1 MWETLLRRFLA
12 SHIRFGD
19 LEVRLPEGGTARF
32 GDGTSPHTRVMLS
45 GPEVVRR
52 LALNPELAVG
62 EAYMDAD
69 LTIENDDLREFLH
82 LALLNR
88 SELTRQGTWFSPVQ
102 AALQRG
108 LGLARQ
114 MNDRVRSRRNVAQ
127 HYDLSGALFELFL
140 DEDRQYSCAYFADPD
155 MTLDEAQR
163 AKKAKIAAKLRLEP
177 GQHVLDIGCGWGGMA
192 LTLARDYGVR
202 VTGITL
208 SEEQH
213 AYARQRVVDAGLAD
227 RIDIRLED
235 YRNTKGPFDRIVSVG
250 MFEHVGVPN
259 YRTYFRQVRN
269 LLTEDGI
276 ALIHTIGRTDRPAHT
291 NPFIARYIFPGGYIP
306 ALSEVTAAIEKEALF
321 LTDLEVWRL
330 HYAETLRHWH
340 DRFTAREDEARALYD
355 ERFCRMWRFY
365 LLAAEQGFRTGQQA
379 VYQFQLT
386 QRFDILPPTRDY
398 MALPSPPASSESR
411 TG

>member
-1 MWETLLRRFLA
+1 M
-12 SHIRFGD
+12 
-19 LEVRLPEGGTARF
+19 
-32 GDGTSPHTRVMLS
+32 
-45 GPEVVRR
+45 
-52 LALNPELAVG
+52 
-62 EAYMDAD
+62 
-69 LTIENDDLREFLH
+69 
-82 LALLNR
+82 
-88 SELTRQGTWFSPVQ
+88 
-102 AALQRG
+102 
-108 LGLARQ
+108 
-114 MNDRVRSRRNVAQ
+114 
-127 HYDLSGALFELFL
+127 
-140 DEDRQYSCAYFADPD
+140 
-155 MTLDEAQR
+155 
-163 AKKAKIAAKLRLEP
+163 
-177 GQHVLDIGCGWGGMA
+177 
-192 LTLARDYGVR
+192 R

-291 NPFIARYIFPGGYIP
+291 NPFIARYI
-306 ALSEVTAAIEKEALF
+306 

-386 QRFDILPPTRDY
+386 RRFDILPPTRDY